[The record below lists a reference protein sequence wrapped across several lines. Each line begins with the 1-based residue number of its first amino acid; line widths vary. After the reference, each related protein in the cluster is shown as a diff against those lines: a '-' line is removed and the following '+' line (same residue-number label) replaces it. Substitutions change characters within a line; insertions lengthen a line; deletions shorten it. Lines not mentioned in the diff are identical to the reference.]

1 MGRWVKVADR
11 PALPKRGL
19 IRVAP
24 EGVEI
29 CLVMTGSDD
38 DAIYALEDECSHED
52 YPLSDGELM
61 SDGKRLECIYHG
73 AKFDVA
79 SGRAVAL
86 PAIRPVK
93 TYPVK
98 VEGTDVLVELE

>member
-1 MGRWVKVADR
+1 MAGWVRVAARTD
-11 PALPKRGL
+11 LPERGL
-19 IRVAP
+19 VAVHANG
-24 EGVEI
+24 EKI
-29 CLVMTGSDD
+29 CVITTGDGGL
-38 DAIYALEDECSHED
+38 YALKDRCSHAD

-61 SDGKRLECIYHG
+61 ADNKRLECRYHG

-98 VEGTDVLVELE
+98 VEGEDVLVELE